1 MLLAEVSGYTRVY
14 QAGRSR
20 TGAAGERRKIQS
32 ESGAQ
37 ETNLALSVCPTKTGG
52 KSREGGWSKNWKL
65 EPEVDFLKSSVSFK
79 SQTKK

>member
-1 MLLAEVSGYTRVY
+1 MSSIGAKLSLLLAEVSGYTRVY

-52 KSREGGWSKNWKL
+52 KSREGGGGAKIGNWSRR
-65 EPEVDFLKSSVSFK
+65 SIS
-79 SQTKK
+79 